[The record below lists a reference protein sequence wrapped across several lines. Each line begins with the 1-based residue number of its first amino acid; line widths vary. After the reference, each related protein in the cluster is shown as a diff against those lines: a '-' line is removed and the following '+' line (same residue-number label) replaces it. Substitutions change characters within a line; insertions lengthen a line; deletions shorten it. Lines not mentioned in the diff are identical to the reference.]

1 MENRKKKNVENAQK
15 KTEENQNISL
25 QQKTN
30 TNGISNGEN
39 KKQQQQ
45 KYQAYIEN
53 GKMENVSSSLI
64 SNYFKC
70 KLIKISNQKT
80 QIGRMC
86 GNINMAK

>member
-1 MENRKKKNVENAQK
+1 MKLNWYKFELDYHNFRILNAISWKIERKNVENAQK

-53 GKMENVSSSLI
+53 LQKGKCQFIL
-64 SNYFKC
+64 
-70 KLIKISNQKT
+70 NQ
-80 QIGRMC
+80 
-86 GNINMAK
+86 